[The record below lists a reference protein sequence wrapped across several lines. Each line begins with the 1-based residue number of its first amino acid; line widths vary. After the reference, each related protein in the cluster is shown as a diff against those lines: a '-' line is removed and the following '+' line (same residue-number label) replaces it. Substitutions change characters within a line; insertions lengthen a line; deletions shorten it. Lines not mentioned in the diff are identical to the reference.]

1 MVVDGAGDATAHG
14 IVLMIDC
21 AHCSIAVKS
30 GDGLELVFLVVGIN
44 GPVDGEGVACG
55 IIGGRSGV
63 GEGSSRFEET

>member
-1 MVVDGAGDATAHG
+1 
-14 IVLMIDC
+14 MIDC